1 MARRALRLSD
11 LLQPA
16 RCEAKLRELLDLYN
30 FLLTQR
36 FGQPALELRPMLEQ
50 ALAWGEALRELVDDV
65 PGRLHALMA
74 DGQPIMFEGAQ
85 GTLLDVDHGTY
96 PFVTSS
102 NTIAGAAATGSGIGP
117 TAIGYVLGITK
128 AYTTRVGSGPFPT
141 ELFDE
146 VGRHLADV
154 GAERGATTG
163 RPRRCGW
170 FDAVA
175 MRRSVQLNGISGL
188 CITKLDVLD
197 GLDTVKI
204 CVDYAGAP
212 GPFGLYDADALD
224 ACQPVYE
231 ELPGWQGAGAASGF
245 DQLPAN
251 AVRYLRRLEELLGV
265 PVDMVSTGAERSRTA
280 VLRNPFD

>member
-1 MARRALRLSD
+1 IGPAYEDKVARRALRLSD

-16 RCEAKLRELLDLYN
+16 RCEAKLAELLDLYN

-36 FGQPALELRPMLEQ
+36 FGQPALELQPMLEQ

-74 DGQPIMFEGAQ
+74 DGRPIMFEGAQ

-102 NTIAGAAATGSGIGP
+102 NTIAGAAATGSGVGP

-141 ELFDE
+141 ELFDD

-170 FDAVA
+170 FDAV
-175 MRRSVQLNGISGL
+175 M
-188 CITKLDVLD
+188 
-197 GLDTVKI
+197 
-204 CVDYAGAP
+204 
-212 GPFGLYDADALD
+212 
-224 ACQPVYE
+224 
-231 ELPGWQGAGAASGF
+231 
-245 DQLPAN
+245 
-251 AVRYLRRLEELLGV
+251 VRQAIK
-265 PVDMVSTGAERSRTA
+265 TG
-280 VLRNPFD
+280 